1 MDTTSNSKISK
12 FFIPSKIWESM
23 QEHAA
28 RDAPLEACGLVSGRT
43 KKGSFQAISL
53 IPTTNILHSSIRY
66 QIDPHEQLNAFNE
79 MEAGGLE
86 LVAIYHSHP
95 HGPEVPSP
103 IDIKEAYYPDTI
115 HLIWSARSGAWNC
128 RGFLIHNDTV
138 REVGLI
144 ITM

>member
-1 MDTTSNSKISK
+1 MDTTSNSKTLK
-12 FFIPSKIWESM
+12 FFIPTKIWESM

-43 KKGSFQAISL
+43 EKGSFQALDL
-53 IPTTNILHSSIRY
+53 IPTTNILHSPTQYR
-66 QIDPHEQLNAFNE
+66 IDPHEQLNAFNE

-103 IDIKEAYYPDTI
+103 IDIKGAYYPESI
-115 HLIWSARSGAWNC
+115 HLIWSASGGAWNC
-128 RGFLIHNDTV
+128 RGFLIHNDTF

>member
-1 MDTTSNSKISK
+1 MDTTSNSKTSK
-12 FFIPSKIWESM
+12 FFIPKKIWESM

-28 RDAPLEACGLVSGRT
+28 RDAPLEACGLVNGRIE
-43 KKGSFQAISL
+43 KGSFQAVDL
-53 IPTTNILHSSIRY
+53 IPTTNILHSPTRY

-79 MEAGGLE
+79 MESGGLE

-95 HGPEVPSP
+95 HGPEVPST
-103 IDIKEAYYPDTI
+103 IDIKGAYYPESV
-115 HLIWSARSGAWNC
+115 HLIWSTHSGAWNC

-138 REVGLI
+138 QEVGLI

>member
-43 KKGSFQAISL
+43 KKGSFQAVSL
-53 IPTTNILHSSIRY
+53 IPTTNRLHSSIRY

-138 REVGLI
+138 QEVGLI